1 MPTLEAADTNL
12 KRLIGK
18 GYDIEFQIA
27 DLQAKL
33 DLLDQTTDA
42 AFRVRNDLAELHG
55 QVVFRNIDSF
65 MDAVS

>member
-12 KRLIGK
+12 KGLIGK

-33 DLLDQTTDA
+33 DLLDQATDA
-42 AFRVRNDLAELHG
+42 AFRVRNDLAEQHG
-55 QVVFRNIDSF
+55 QVVFRDIDSF
-65 MDAVS
+65 MNAVS